1 MRLRTAMLTI
11 HKNISGDFVTAA
23 PDQPLNGA
31 WLQLT
36 QPTPEELAQAAKLLA
51 IPVRLLDFSF
61 ENDGSP
67 RIVKQ
72 KNCLVIMIHIPVS
85 NDNGTYNTVP
95 LNFIL
100 TPDFSVTISQSDSA
114 FLASILLNEEGRF
127 DSNAPCRF
135 LFQLLYQSGAEFL
148 RHIQQIR
155 QRTDA
160 IEVVL
165 RKAATNKEVY
175 LLLNLEK
182 GLTYFTAALRG
193 NIIVVETIFRL
204 SADPKLHHFLSLR
217 REDEDLLESVIL
229 ENKRALVMV
238 ETYSTILSSMM
249 NAFSSVIANN
259 LNHIMKFLASITII
273 LSIPTVF
280 SSFWSM
286 SMVVPWQGTANGFWY
301 VTLISL
307 CASACAAYVLWRKKM
322 L

>member
-1 MRLRTAMLTI
+1 MLTI
-11 HKNISGDFVTAA
+11 HKSESGKFIPAA
-23 PDQPLNGA
+23 ADQELCGA

-36 QPTPEELAQAAKLLA
+36 APTPEEIAQTAALIGIENEMLNSLL
-51 IPVRLLDFSF
+51 

-67 RIVKQ
+67 RILKQ
-72 KNCLVIMIHIPVS
+72 KDCLLVLLHIPVS
-85 NDNGTYNTVP
+85 NGNATYTTVP
-95 LNFIL
+95 LTFIL
-100 TPDFSVTISQSDSA
+100 TPSFSITLSREPSP
-114 FLASILLNEEGRF
+114 FLAALLCDESGKY
-127 DSNAPCRF
+127 DPKTPCRF
-135 LFQLLYQSGAEFL
+135 LFQLLYQSAGEFL
-148 RHIQQIR
+148 RHIRQIR
-155 QRTDA
+155 ERTDA
-160 IEVVL
+160 IETIL
-165 RKAATNKEVY
+165 RQAATNKEVY

-204 SADPKLHHFLSLR
+204 SADPKLHHFLCLR

-229 ENKRALVMV
+229 ENKRALVML

-259 LNHIMKFLASITII
+259 LNHIMKFLASVTII

-286 SMVVPWQGTANGFWY
+286 SLHVPWQGTVNGFWY
-301 VTLISL
+301 VSLISL
-307 CASACAAYVLWRKKM
+307 CASFSAGYILWKKKM